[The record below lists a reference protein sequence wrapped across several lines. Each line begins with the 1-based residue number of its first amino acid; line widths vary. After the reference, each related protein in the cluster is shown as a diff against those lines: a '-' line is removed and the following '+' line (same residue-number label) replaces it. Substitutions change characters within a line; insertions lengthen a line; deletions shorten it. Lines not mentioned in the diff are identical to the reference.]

1 MPSKIC
7 TSSPFTAFSLISW
20 LTIFIFLGVAG
31 YEYDPGIHYI
41 GEMESNGMLRLLSDQ
56 LTEGQLV
63 WAPLETQFDTVIIGD
78 GENQR
83 KYPVC
88 GGRNGEY
95 RKALCD
101 SFPAEKGAIDKYMDL
116 LKVSFQSFKLLF

>member
-1 MPSKIC
+1 M
-7 TSSPFTAFSLISW
+7 T
-20 LTIFIFLGVAG
+20 G

-41 GEMESNGMLRLLSDQ
+41 GEMECNGMLRLLSDQ

-116 LKVSFQSFKLLF
+116 LKVSFHSFKLFFECFVILASVAFLLNNWQ